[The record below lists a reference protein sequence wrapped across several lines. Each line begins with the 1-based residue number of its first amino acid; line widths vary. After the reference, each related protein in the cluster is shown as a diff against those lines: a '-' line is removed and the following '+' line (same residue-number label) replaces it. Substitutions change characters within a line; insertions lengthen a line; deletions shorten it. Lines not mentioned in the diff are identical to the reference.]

1 MEMLEEKVMQRV
13 RRIHMLRRVF
23 SATACKVY
31 GLVLLVAGL
40 FSTVSIAH
48 VYANMPSIMT
58 PTACC
63 KFLLGAI
70 TNTDLVVQLMLFG
83 LVVSVGM
90 LLRDGVRGVGSS
102 RAVAPF
108 AHA

>member
-1 MEMLEEKVMQRV
+1 MEMLEEKVMRRV
-13 RRIHMLRRVF
+13 RRIHVLRRVF

-31 GLVLLVAGL
+31 GLMLFTVGL

-63 KFLLGAI
+63 KFLLGAV
-70 TNTDLVVQLMLFG
+70 TNTDLAVQCILAG
-83 LVVSVGM
+83 LVVSVVM
-90 LLRDGVRGVGSS
+90 LLRDGVRGIGARGITS
-102 RAVAPF
+102 F
-108 AHA
+108 AQA